1 MTRKDAISKALLMDI
16 ASATTLMLIM
26 DSKKVKAEG
35 SCHLLL
41 PIPLRMAGAR
51 QKEIK
56 LDILCRLCRFN
67 SKVVR
72 FKERAQL
79 ALLSFDQSFNSKVV
93 RFKVNRRERC
103 ITNSAVSIPKWCD
116 SKSQIREIESR
127 FMKFQFQSG
136 AIQRSLGWVINPK
149 AAKFQFQS
157 GAIQRSDAR
166 QPVPQHHRFNSKVV
180 RFKVLFFRSRR

>member
-72 FKERAQL
+72 FKVKQL
-79 ALLSFDQSFNSKVV
+79 RPSWWQVTSFNSKVV
-93 RFKVNRRERC
+93 RFKEH
-103 ITNSAVSIPKWCD
+103 AW
-116 SKSQIREIESR
+116 
-127 FMKFQFQSG
+127 
-136 AIQRSLGWVINPK
+136 
-149 AAKFQFQS
+149 
-157 GAIQRSDAR
+157 
-166 QPVPQHHRFNSKVV
+166 
-180 RFKVLFFRSRR
+180 FFRLFS